1 VGGFGERR
9 GKQFLR
15 MKACCNITLRPLTS
29 SDLDAFMVWATDPEV
44 TQHLRWETY
53 SSRAAA
59 EEFFETVVK
68 KHPWFQAI
76 VVDSEV
82 IGSMTLEKK
91 SGDFR
96 CVAEL
101 GYVSAKKYWG
111 RGLMTEAVALAL
123 KRGFQEL
130 DVVRIEAK
138 THPNNV
144 GSQSVLEKNGFVRE
158 ALLKKAIVRKGNI
171 EDLYLY
177 AITR

>member
-1 VGGFGERR
+1 
-9 GKQFLR
+9 
-15 MKACCNITLRPLTS
+15 MKPRCDISLRPLTAA
-29 SDLDAFMVWATDPEV
+29 DLDPFMIWASDPEV
-44 TQHLRWETY
+44 TRHLRWEAY

-68 KHPWFQAI
+68 KHSWFQAI
-76 VVDSEV
+76 VIDSEV
-82 IGSMTLEKK
+82 IGSITLEKK

-111 RGLMTEAVALAL
+111 HGYMTYAVQMAVQ
-123 KRGFQEL
+123 RCFQEL

-138 THPNNV
+138 THPANA
-144 GSQSVLEKNGFVRE
+144 GSQRVLEKNGFVRE
-158 ALLKKAIVRKGNI
+158 AVLKKAIIRKGNI

-177 AITR
+177 ALTR

>member
-1 VGGFGERR
+1 MSISLLNLET
-9 GKQFLR
+9 
-15 MKACCNITLRPLTS
+15 MKNIKSITLRPLTAA
-29 SDLDAFMVWATDPEV
+29 DLDAFMVWATDPDV
-44 TQHLRWETY
+44 TRHLRWELY

-76 VVDSEV
+76 VVDDEV

-96 CVAEL
+96 CIAEL

-111 RGLMTEAVALAL
+111 HGFITKAVALAL
-123 KRGFQEL
+123 QRGFQEL
-130 DVVRIEAK
+130 DVVRIEAN
-138 THPNNV
+138 THLDNV
-144 GSQSVLEKNGFVRE
+144 GSQRVLEKNGFVRE